1 MPNFIDVMDRLDMMD
16 KKLNSIIRV
25 VEVFIE
31 YNTDE
36 EEEDGCNMCR

>member
-16 KKLNSIIRV
+16 RKLNAIIRV

-31 YNTDE
+31 KGTY
-36 EEEDGCNMCR
+36 EDQGK

>member
-36 EEEDGCNMCR
+36 EEEQ